1 MRKLLK
7 LSLILALVYVTLS
20 IVLAIPFSNMAD
32 YLVSQG
38 KNPGT
43 ELDEARKYLTQAIK
57 IDTTYYMPYIN
68 LGDTAV
74 INAQWAI
81 KQGQSPIAYLDA
93 ARKAYLKS
101 IECNKEDP
109 SGYRALA
116 TVFRSEADWEMQ
128 QKRPGK
134 KLIEQGLQWIQ
145 KSLNLSKENPE
156 SIAIQASLILFQA
169 REEKNPAQRNQYATS
184 AASILENTIKLNPTL
199 KKEYEPFLKE
209 ARTLRSM

>member
-1 MRKLLK
+1 MPNN
-7 LSLILALVYVTLS
+7 SYISNS
-20 IVLAIPFSNMAD
+20 IGFNYTDMAD

-38 KNPGT
+38 KNPAK
-43 ELDEARKYLTQAIK
+43 ELNEARKYLMQAIK
-57 IDTTYYMPYIN
+57 IDTSYYMPYIN